1 MTQEEIQAM
10 LAINRKKE
18 QEADAEVSA
27 AALAA
32 AMMANH
38 EKS

>member
-32 AMMANH
+32 AMMTH

>member
-1 MTQEEIQAM
+1 M
-10 LAINRKKE
+10 LAVNRKKE

-32 AMMANH
+32 IMMNH
-38 EKS
+38 DQG